1 MQFLFVSFLWTFYE
15 IFMNFLGNFLW
26 TFLGNFLW
34 PFLWT
39 FLCTFLWTFI
49 FELFLWPLVLNFFG
63 EHLFESFLRMFIVWF
78 FLECDVFIECT
89 TVLEDLLTTK
99 TKSMLDLKR
108 IPILKSVVQS
118 CSDSQFPFLCRVI
131 AVIMSDNDNTKPA
144 NDTLKGFFHK
154 KIKFRKTISFNFNF
168 KYENVQLT
176 MSGYWIQQIM
186 QLAIQIKN
194 IWLACQTLS
203 SG

>member
-1 MQFLFVSFLWTFYE
+1 MLLLKCNFYLWAFYE

-63 EHLFESFLRMFIVWF
+63 EHFFTNVYCLI